1 VVAAHALVERR
12 GSELTRQEIA
22 EELSGH
28 VCRCTGYVN
37 ILSAVERAARA

>member
-1 VVAAHALVERR
+1 VIAAHALVERR
-12 GSELTRQEIA
+12 GAELTREEIA

-37 ILSAVERAARA
+37 ILAAVEQAARA